1 MVTTSSDELAKDL
14 SAPAITICPLD
25 KDTGLGFRNV
35 LQIAPVQDLKG
46 KLIPQMC
53 AGKEGPE
60 IIDCIEDR
68 ALNRTLA
75 VEYLTEGVQKDRS
88 VPKEMFWTKE
98 FSHTLMG
105 ICYTIQPPFLLG
117 TTLIKEAIWIGLND
131 SYKFA
136 IFVHDPNFFL
146 MNYNPSLPLN
156 VLQLVAPGIVTQ
168 RMLVVQHNNIN
179 VPHRYI
185 CSYHLVVS
193 KNVFTGLAT
202 QSRLTASPS
211 VSRSRCQ
218 RGLAV
223 SSSGIRGHPVIC
235 QYVNTW
241 ISTGWP
247 FL

>member
-105 ICYTIQPPFLLG
+105 ICYTIQPPFSLG
-117 TTLIKEAIWIGLND
+117 TILTEEAIWIGLNEP
-131 SYKFA
+131 YKFG

-146 MNYNPSLPLN
+146 INFNPSLPLN
-156 VLQLVAPGIVTQ
+156 CLQLGAPGIMTQ
-168 RMLVVQHNNIN
+168 RMIVVQHNNIN
-179 VPHRYI
+179 VPHKY
-185 CSYHLVVS
+185 S
-193 KNVFTGLAT
+193 KNTIRN
-202 QSRLTASPS
+202 SLTMSLQALQPTAF
-211 VSRSRCQ
+211 V
-218 RGLAV
+218 
-223 SSSGIRGHPVIC
+223 
-235 QYVNTW
+235 
-241 ISTGWP
+241 
-247 FL
+247 